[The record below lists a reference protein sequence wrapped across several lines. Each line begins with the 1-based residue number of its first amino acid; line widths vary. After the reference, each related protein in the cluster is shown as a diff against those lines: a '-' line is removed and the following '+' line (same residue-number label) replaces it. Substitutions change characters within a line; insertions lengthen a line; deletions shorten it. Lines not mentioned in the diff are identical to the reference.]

1 MSNESIYGVR
11 LSNDFIAICIAS
23 CVKSIEGVIDFDDSI
38 PQNLSI
44 NMLKREAKAS
54 RGVKLYK
61 KNDALGIDLYII
73 VSYGVQIPQL
83 AWQIQRTVKSYVKDI
98 IGINT
103 EEINVHV
110 QGVRILGENL

>member
-23 CVKSIEGVIDFDDSI
+23 CVRSIEGVIDFDDSI

-61 KNDALGIDLYII
+61 KKRCIRYRSIHYRCIRRANSTA
-73 VSYGVQIPQL
+73 SL
-83 AWQIQRTVKSYVKDI
+83 AD
-98 IGINT
+98 T
-103 EEINVHV
+103 ENCKK
-110 QGVRILGENL
+110 LC